1 MTIPE
6 RAPTRATNK
15 SLLARLFSFAL
26 TAFILIVLLFGVL
39 VLYNNYSFHRPTQ
52 AEFNAQL
59 DHSIDT
65 ATNWIVQHPD
75 IQGNPPLMFMIGD
88 MADMSNDPRL
98 RSYIEA
104 YLASPRVRMPGKPQ
118 TWYFAHWVDPSVP
131 LPMIPAD
138 MVPRV
143 GMAG

>member
-1 MTIPE
+1 M
-6 RAPTRATNK
+6 
-15 SLLARLFSFAL
+15 
-26 TAFILIVLLFGVL
+26 LLFGVL

-88 MADMSNDPRL
+88 MADMSNDPTPAQLHRG
-98 RSYIEA
+98 
-104 YLASPRVRMPGKPQ
+104 VPGQ
-118 TWYFAHWVDPSVP
+118 
-131 LPMIPAD
+131 PAC
-138 MVPRV
+138 PY
-143 GMAG
+143 AG